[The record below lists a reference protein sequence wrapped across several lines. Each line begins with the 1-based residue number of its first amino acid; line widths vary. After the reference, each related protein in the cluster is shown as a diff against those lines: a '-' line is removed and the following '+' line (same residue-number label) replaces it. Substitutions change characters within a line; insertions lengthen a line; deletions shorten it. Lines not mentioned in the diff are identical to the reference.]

1 MTSSPAMPPTTVRE
15 GFDPLVPIQV
25 GTSLPFFCV
34 HGAGGNVLNFR
45 DIATRL
51 GTNQTFY
58 GIQAAGVDGGPT
70 IGSIEEMAAFYLPSI
85 LATQPKGPYVIGGYS
100 VGGVV
105 AFEVVQQLKAAGK
118 EVALLVLLDS
128 FAGHVVP
135 QTTSTKTHLDHLR
148 EWGPG
153 YLGNR
158 LKARLQRETETLSVA
173 LKTRFYKS
181 QNQPIPF
188 ELRDRYVSTAL
199 AEAALRYKPTPYA
212 GRVVLY
218 RAAEVDPQFQH
229 TSETLGWDDLTPN
242 LEIVRVPGNHDSL
255 VYEPNV
261 LVMISHLR
269 ESLRAISSEAG
280 FATS

>member
-1 MTSSPAMPPTTVRE
+1 MPPNIRE
-15 GFDPLVPIQV
+15 GFDPLVPIQI

-51 GTNQTFY
+51 GSNQTFY

-70 IGSIEEMAAFYLPSI
+70 LGSIEEMAALYLPSV
-85 LATQPKGPYVIGGYS
+85 LATQPQGPYAIGGYS

-105 AFEVVQQLKAAGK
+105 AFELVQQLKAAGK

-135 QTTSTKTHLDHLR
+135 RTTSTKTHLGHLR
-148 EWGPG
+148 EVGPS

-158 LKARLQRETETLSVA
+158 LKARLQRETESLSVA
-173 LKTRFYKS
+173 LKTRFYRS

-188 ELRDRYVSTAL
+188 ELRDRYVSMAL
-199 AEAALRYKPTPYA
+199 AEAALKYKPIPYD
-212 GRVVLY
+212 GRVILY
-218 RAAEVDPQFQH
+218 RATEVDPQFQH

-269 ESLRAISSEAG
+269 ESLRALSSKAG
-280 FATS
+280 FASN